1 MHVAPTLRQS
11 YAYADLLV
19 RFYAQLP
26 DQYLY
31 VLVTPVETIV
41 YHTLNTITARAT
53 SVRTVL
59 GRPVRRM
66 SALAR
71 KILTYSSINHIG

>member
-1 MHVAPTLRQS
+1 MASTLQQS

-19 RFYAQLP
+19 RFIAQLP
-26 DQYLY
+26 DQYLR
-31 VLVTPVETIV
+31 V
-41 YHTLNTITARAT
+41 HCTITARTT

-66 SALAR
+66 SALATLPR
-71 KILTYSSINHIG
+71 CNADAHLATVLYGRTRLPKLL